1 MAVEAGVSH
10 PRFLRPAAR
19 LTGTVRVPS
28 DKSIAQRALIFSAL
42 AAGTARISLRAPGD
56 DVVSAADALR
66 ALGASVQQ
74 APERAGRNGTVVL
87 TVTGTGDRSG
97 IGRLAGEADCGNSGT
112 AMRLLAGAL
121 AASPASSVLTGDA
134 SLSRRPMERV
144 VTPLRQMGARLGTSK
159 GHAPIAIVG
168 SRPLRALRHELSVPS
183 AQVLGAIAI
192 AALAAE
198 GQTSIVLPGPT
209 RDHSERML
217 RLMDARVKRDDLDG
231 GGTRTTIE
239 GPAVLDARSM
249 VVPGDISS
257 AAAWVAAATLHPN
270 AQLLLPGVGLNPSRS
285 AFLDVLREMGADIQI
300 RPNTEDEGGE
310 PAGDGEPAADVIV
323 RSASGLR
330 AVSIA
335 GDRAAEMIDELPLLA
350 VAMAAAERASEVR
363 GAAELRVKESDRIAA
378 MAAALDAAGAQV
390 EELPDGWRIRR
401 GRPERALVTTYGDH
415 RIGMAMAVA
424 AWTGVAR
431 EVVLDDPAC
440 VAVSYP
446 DFWQHAADLGAA
458 GSAARGSIPA
468 GADVGRTGA

>member
-1 MAVEAGVSH
+1 MSH
-10 PRFLRPAAR
+10 PGSLRAAAA

-42 AAGTARISLRAPGD
+42 AAGTARIVLHAPGD
-56 DVVSAADALR
+56 DVLSAAAALR
-66 ALGASVQQ
+66 ALGASVRQ
-74 APERAGRNGTVVL
+74 APERAGRGGTVVL

-97 IGRLAGEADCGNSGT
+97 LGRLAGEADCGNSGT

-121 AASPASSVLTGDA
+121 AASPASSALIGDA

-144 VTPLRQMGARLGTSK
+144 ATPLRQMGARVGTTE

-168 SRPLRALRHELSVPS
+168 GRPLRALRHELAVPS
-183 AQVLGAIAI
+183 AQVLGAIVI

-209 RDHSERML
+209 RDHSERLL
-217 RLMDARVKRDDLDG
+217 RAMGARVERDNLDG

-239 GPAVLDARSM
+239 GPAVLAARSM

-270 AQLLLPGVGLNPSRS
+270 AQLLLPDVGLNPSRS

-300 RPNTEDEGGE
+300 RPNTDDERGE
-310 PAGDGEPAADVIV
+310 PAGDIEPAGDVIV
-323 RSASGLR
+323 RSASALR
-330 AVSIA
+330 AVSIG

-350 VAMAAAERASEVR
+350 VAMAAAEHASEVR

-378 MAAALDAAGAQV
+378 MAAALAAAGAHV

-401 GRPERALVTTYGDH
+401 GRPARALVTTHGDH
-415 RIGMAMAVA
+415 RIGIAMAVA
-424 AWTGVAR
+424 AWAGLAR

-446 DFWQHAADLGAA
+446 DFWQHAGELGAA
-458 GSAARGSIPA
+458 GTAGGGIPA
-468 GADVGRTGA
+468 AVDVARAGA